1 MKVWTVSLDYYAT
14 GEGRTLFGW
23 LGYAEN
29 REEAL
34 TRFGDAFDPYFATS
48 AEVHEGVVDT
58 PVVRQLFS
66 RDALAQVRRLNGRA
80 TVELSG
86 RLHFN
91 RS

>member
-1 MKVWTVSLDYYAT
+1 MKVWTVTLDYHAT

-29 REEAL
+29 RKEAL
-34 TRFGDAFDPYFATS
+34 RCFGKAFDPYFAKG
-48 AEVHEGVVDT
+48 AEVHEGVVDN

-66 RDALAQVRRLNGRA
+66 RDALAQVLRLSGKA

-91 RS
+91 LA